1 MRPSCST
8 SHSWPAANGA
18 HAVANGDETVGIVG
32 EGAAAERRISRERRE
47 KILRALL
54 WGNIW
59 QRRRAPRRDGAAQL
73 GGVDW
78 HEPQWLAAAL
88 LIMLLSVA
96 DAVLTLT
103 LLNHGAI
110 ELNPLMR
117 VLVMGSDRSFVYLK
131 MGITAV
137 TVTMLV
143 LLIRVRTFGR
153 QLAGPVLLMTALVY
167 ALLVSYEYW
176 LLIRIGE

>member
-1 MRPSCST
+1 M
-8 SHSWPAANGA
+8 
-18 HAVANGDETVGIVG
+18 VG
-32 EGAAAERRISRERRE
+32 EGAIAERRFSSERRE

-54 WGNIW
+54 LGNIW
-59 QRRRAPRRDGAAQL
+59 QRRREPRRGGAAQL

-103 LLNHGAI
+103 LLDHGAI

-131 MGITAV
+131 MGLTAA

-176 LLIRIGE
+176 LLNYLGG

>member
-1 MRPSCST
+1 MTPGCASNRSRP
-8 SHSWPAANGA
+8 PASGA
-18 HAVANGDETVGIVG
+18 QAVAKGRQPVGVVG
-32 EGAAAERRISRERRE
+32 AGAAAERRIGGERRE
-47 KILRALL
+47 QILRALL
-54 WGNIW
+54 LGNMW
-59 QRRRAPRRDGAAQL
+59 RRRRTPRREGAAQL
-73 GGVDW
+73 GAIDW

-103 LLNHGAI
+103 LLDHGAV

-117 VLVMGSDRSFVYLK
+117 MLVMGSDRSFVYLK
-131 MGITAV
+131 MGITSV

-176 LLIRIGE
+176 LLTCVGN

>member
-1 MRPSCST
+1 
-8 SHSWPAANGA
+8 
-18 HAVANGDETVGIVG
+18 VAKGDETVGIVG
-32 EGAAAERRISRERRE
+32 EGATAERRIGSERRE
-47 KILRALL
+47 KIFQALL
-54 WGNIW
+54 LGHVR
-59 QRRRAPRRDGAAQL
+59 QRRRAPRRESAAQL
-73 GGVDW
+73 GGIDW

-131 MGITAV
+131 MGITAI

-167 ALLVSYEYW
+167 SLLVSYEYW
-176 LLIRIGE
+176 LLNSIRD

>member
-1 MRPSCST
+1 M
-8 SHSWPAANGA
+8 AD
-18 HAVANGDETVGIVG
+18 GDEKPGLVGAGV
-32 EGAAAERRISRERRE
+32 AAERRLSSERRE
-47 KILRALL
+47 RILRALML
-54 WGNIW
+54 GHIW
-59 QRRRAPRRDGAAQL
+59 QRRRGPRRGGAAQL

-143 LLIRVRTFGR
+143 LLIRVHTFGR
-153 QLAGPVLLMTALVY
+153 QLAGPVLLVTALVY

-176 LLIRIGE
+176 LLSFIKD

>member
-1 MRPSCST
+1 MEQGGQ
-8 SHSWPAANGA
+8 AA
-18 HAVANGDETVGIVG
+18 GIGG
-32 EGAAAERRISRERRE
+32 ERAASERRAGGERRE
-47 KILRALL
+47 QILRALIQGHL
-54 WGNIW
+54 W
-59 QRRRAPRRDGAAQL
+59 QRRRQPRRGAAAQL
-73 GGVDW
+73 GAIDW

-110 ELNPLMR
+110 ELNPFMR
-117 VLVMGSDRSFVYLK
+117 MLVMGSDRSFVYLK
-131 MGITAV
+131 MGITAI

-153 QLAGPVLLMTALVY
+153 HLAGPMLLLTALSYSV
-167 ALLVSYEYW
+167 LVSYEYW
-176 LLIRIGE
+176 LLDRIAN

>member
-1 MRPSCST
+1 M
-8 SHSWPAANGA
+8 
-18 HAVANGDETVGIVG
+18 VG
-32 EGAAAERRISRERRE
+32 EGATAERRIGSERRE

-59 QRRRAPRRDGAAQL
+59 RRRRAPRRGCAAQL

-78 HEPQWLAAAL
+78 HEPHWLAAAL

-103 LLNHGAI
+103 LINHGAI

-153 QLAGPVLLMTALVY
+153 QLAGPLLLMTALVY
-167 ALLVSYEYW
+167 SVLVSYEFW
-176 LLIRIGE
+176 LLNYIGD